1 MQLDSARSR
10 SPCCLKTTC
19 VPELEKSGVSA
30 TGASW
35 ISKSWLLKFRPWPV
49 SLFSSGMYFCNK
61 SGTSSTC
68 PNTFRI
74 KKCRVEGF
82 TVYSFLQ
89 WQPLPLPSK
98 PGGVVCPASRGKS
111 SSLLTTF
118 SCWSSKDVLNVEKKK
133 ARETMKCQLLQTNGF
148 HPTNTHSYM
157 QTLISRIQLY
167 IKYINL
173 P

>member
-133 ARETMKCQLLQTNGF
+133 HEKQWSVNCFKLTVFILQTR
-148 HPTNTHSYM
+148 
-157 QTLISRIQLY
+157 TLICRLSSPEFSFI
-167 IKYINL
+167 
-173 P
+173 

>member
-1 MQLDSARSR
+1 MQLDSALSR

-68 PNTFRI
+68 PNTI
-74 KKCRVEGF
+74 SNQKMQSWRVH
-82 TVYSFLQ
+82 
-89 WQPLPLPSK
+89 
-98 PGGVVCPASRGKS
+98 
-111 SSLLTTF
+111 SLLFPAVTASPPSLQT
-118 SCWSSKDVLNVEKKK
+118 WRGRVSSVSRKVIKSIDNFFMLIIERCPERWEKK